1 MQPGLVER
9 PAAADR
15 ESRRVQGGDDGRR
28 AIGVDPLDGDRVG
41 PDRLG
46 DCARDGGE
54 QVAQRGAFGHEGRH
68 LPERCV
74 LLLQPG
80 NRVRGCATRT
90 RLLDTTPWPIL
101 VPCVGG
107 ERIVPRV
114 KRRPT
119 IRDVA
124 ERAGVSIATVSRALN
139 DKGEVS
145 SETRDRVR
153 EVARGVGYRADPT
166 ARSLVTQTTGL
177 IGVVVGDNAGHR
189 DLSLVF
195 FGNVLA
201 AISRR
206 LARSAYDPLLL
217 QPEEVGVDHRFDAA
231 ILIGIDDDDPL
242 IADLASRDVPLVGV
256 DVRCGSERT
265 AFVGSDHSEGVRL
278 ALVHLHALGHRR
290 IAHVAGARNT
300 VAGSERLRA
309 FRNEAEALGLE
320 VRDELVREGDF
331 SSESGYRETCA
342 LLALA
347 EPPTA
352 IIAASDLMAL
362 AALQAIRDAGLE
374 PRRDVA
380 VVGFDDLEA
389 AALAYPPLTTI
400 RQDREKLGTIAAT
413 RAIELLEKPER
424 AGPRTTILPVELVVR
439 ASSS

>member
-54 QVAQRGAFGHEGRH
+54 QVAQRGAFGHEGCH

-80 NRVRGCATRT
+80 SRVRGCATRT

-139 DKGEVS
+139 DKGDVS

-242 IADLASRDVPLVGV
+242 IADLASRVVPLVGV
-256 DVRCGSERT
+256 DVRCGRSARPSSAPTT
-265 AFVGSDHSEGVRL
+265 ARASGSRSPTSTRS
-278 ALVHLHALGHRR
+278 ATAASPTSPAAKHRR
-290 IAHVAGARNT
+290 RVGAP
-300 VAGSERLRA
+300 RA
-309 FRNEAEALGLE
+309 FRNEAGRWGSR
-320 VRDELVREGDF
+320 VPDELVREGDF
-331 SSESGYRETCA
+331 SSASGYRETCA

-374 PRRDVA
+374 PARDVA

-413 RAIELLEKPER
+413 RAIELIEQPER

-439 ASSS
+439 ASSSR